1 MNLIKRTINFSAV
14 LIFGNVLLSV
24 FFSCSGTKVLSDSIP
39 TKISIEQEYLS
50 KYASD
55 QNDKFEYPDTNNAI
69 KILASDANYFSRNY
83 QNNINYKKFWFF
95 KSTIDFVGVFKE
107 PSKDGLYMVIN
118 DYRRDGFYMVVNDNP
133 EKNKNIIALIPVKNG
148 KIDGKRYLF
157 DTETRVNKILEYDKG
172 TLLKITTFNHL
183 GETYSKE
190 FFNEKGIDS
199 TVFFGKK
206 LYERRN
212 FSMDDY
218 SINFKQKCGY
228 TTLAYEPLKEE
239 EEDLDTYNHFRIIE
253 ERSDFYEWNNYSRQ
267 DVFYGD
273 AKILRFNGK
282 EFRFNKYGDKSNFGF
297 IESDTN
303 CSEDWKELN
312 TIDSTYYFDLDP
324 YHYCSSSSYLNAY
337 KTIKQMK
344 NLITLSV
351 YSYPSIYWKENELIE
366 EEYSN
371 NSDYYDSIEY
381 VTGIHRYKPYSIS
394 LLPDLKP
401 MPYLE
406 NIEIYSNQNKLLK
419 KKIYSINSLKTL
431 SLSSQKLDE
440 VIKGIQKCQNIE
452 TLTISGQVDDFNKL
466 ILECSKLPK
475 LKILYIKIFDG
486 KSIPTNLYL
495 LKNLEVFSLIIHGK
509 IDWRNQ
515 ETPVNFK
522 LDSSH
527 IKNFKNLNY
536 FVSNLFTPE
545 LKTYLNKNMP
555 KCFISEPGD
564 GCLAKGT
571 KVSLVNNKD
580 LPIEQ
585 LKIGDSLL
593 AYNEITKLIDTTVV
607 TNTFAHLTHFNN
619 CLSIEL
625 EINGKVQTIQT
636 TDNHPF
642 FCKEKGWVKAGEL
655 TGDFHL
661 LIHDTNSTKGTFIK
675 IKSITKLIE
684 GLPEVYNI
692 ETSIH
697 NYFANGILVHN
708 K

>member
-1 MNLIKRTINFSAV
+1 MNFIKKIINFSGI
-14 LIFGNVLLSV
+14 LIFNTVLLSV
-24 FFSCSGTKVLSDSIP
+24 LYSCSSTKVVSTSNTTP
-39 TKISIEQEYLS
+39 TKISIEQEYIS
-50 KYASD
+50 KYVSD
-55 QNDKFEYPDTNNAI
+55 TNEKFDYPDTSNAI
-69 KILASDANYFSRNY
+69 KILMSDTHYFSRDY
-83 QNNINYKKFWFF
+83 QNNINYKKYWFY
-95 KSTIDFVGVFKE
+95 KSIINFVGVFKE

-118 DYRRDGFYMVVNDNP
+118 DNP
-133 EKNKNIIALIPVKNG
+133 ENKKNIRALIPVKNG
-148 KIDGKRYLF
+148 KIEGKKYLF

-172 TLLKITTFNHL
+172 TLLKITTYNHL

-190 FFNEKGIDS
+190 LFNENGIDS

-228 TTLAYEPLKEE
+228 TTLFYEPRKEVDVVE
-239 EEDLDTYNHFRIIE
+239 EIFGHNRIIE

-282 EFRFNKYGDKSNFGF
+282 EFRFNKFGEKSNFGF
-297 IESDTN
+297 VESVTN

-312 TIDSTYYFDLDP
+312 TIDSTYYFDLDT

-351 YSYPSIYWKENELIE
+351 YSYPNIYWKENELIE

-371 NSDYYDSIEY
+371 NTDYYDSIEF
-381 VTGIHRYKPYSIS
+381 VTGIPRYKPYSIS
-394 LLPDLKP
+394 ILPDLKS
-401 MPYLE
+401 MTYLE
-406 NIEIYSNQNKLLK
+406 NIHLYSNQNKLLK
-419 KKIYSINSLKTL
+419 KKIYSIKSLKSL
-431 SLSSQKLDE
+431 ALSSHKLDE

-452 TLTISGQVDDFNKL
+452 TLTLSGQVDDFNKL

-475 LKILYIKIFDG
+475 LKILYLKIFDG
-486 KSIPTNLYL
+486 KSLPTNLSL
-495 LKNLEVFSLIIHGK
+495 LQNLEVFSLIIKGK

-515 ETPVNFK
+515 ETPLNFK

-545 LKTYLNKNMP
+545 LKTYINKNMP

-571 KVSLVNNKD
+571 KVSLLNNQY

-593 AYNEITKLIDTTVV
+593 AYNEITQMIDTTVV
-607 TNTFAHLTHFNN
+607 TKTYAHLTHFNN
-619 CLSIEL
+619 CLSIAL
-625 EINGKVQTIQT
+625 DINGIVQTIQT

-642 FCKEKGWVKAGEL
+642 FCKEKGWVKAGDL
-655 TGDFHL
+655 TANFHL
-661 LIHDTNSTKGTFIK
+661 LIHDNNSTKGTFIK
-675 IKSITKLIE
+675 IKSITKLIA